1 MPSFTWANRYAA
13 SPSSDI
19 HTVGLAWYPWNVL
32 CGQVNCNSAEE
43 EGHTLDEA
51 SVVDA
56 YIWSE
61 FRKHTLEVAFW
72 SEEPVFCV
80 AFWSERPKNLG
91 VAFWPKAS
99 QWQRAGAEVLYYT
112 CPHQLGWW
120 RRWSRAAARSCCRF
134 RQIFLPCGI
143 SFAASF
149 HRESGAGD
157 SARTTAPLCKSY
169 RSRDEWDAPT
179 WRGDGALFSAL
190 FNCSPVKIIKPATV
204 RGMDSNSQPDV
215 RFVHVTE
222 LFAFPAT
229 LQPPPKRSHDHKWNI
244 WWATWVTTIS
254 IFFLLESRFELNPAL
269 LGLFGSFWTLFFPLN
284 IMMCSS
290 SFARSR
296 KINVNWNYLPGVY
309 LAKCLIGWD
318 I

>member
-32 CGQVNCNSAEE
+32 CGQVNCNSAEEE

-157 SARTTAPLCKSY
+157 SARTTAPPLQVLSITRRMGCAHVKGGWCIVLCLVQLFSSQDY
-169 RSRDEWDAPT
+169 QASDSSGHGFQLST
-179 WRGDGALFSAL
+179 WRSLRPRNWALCLS
-190 FNCSPVKIIKPATV
+190 CYPPAA
-204 RGMDSNSQPDV
+204 S
-215 RFVHVTE
+215 
-222 LFAFPAT
+222 
-229 LQPPPKRSHDHKWNI
+229 
-244 WWATWVTTIS
+244 
-254 IFFLLESRFELNPAL
+254 
-269 LGLFGSFWTLFFPLN
+269 
-284 IMMCSS
+284 
-290 SFARSR
+290 
-296 KINVNWNYLPGVY
+296 
-309 LAKCLIGWD
+309 
-318 I
+318 